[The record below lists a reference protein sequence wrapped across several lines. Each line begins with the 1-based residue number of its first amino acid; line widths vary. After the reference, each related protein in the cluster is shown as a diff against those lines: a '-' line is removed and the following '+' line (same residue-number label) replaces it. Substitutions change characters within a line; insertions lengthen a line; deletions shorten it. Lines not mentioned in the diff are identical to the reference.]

1 MPHSYPPRPATKLSQ
16 AARLVMLG
24 ISLASAPGLMLLP
37 TLAHAQSQAHYHIA
51 PGPLANAVVQFGV
64 QAGVTI
70 SFDTEQARH
79 LSTPGLEGTYSL
91 EEGLA
96 RLLANSGLQAQRQG
110 NGGYV
115 LIPRE
120 NGSAMELGPL
130 NIDAN
135 RLVATSEGSHS
146 YTARAVT
153 IGKGVHTLRET
164 PQSVTV
170 MTRKMLDDQNLNTLE
185 QVLDKTPG
193 ITVYDS
199 PMGGKYFYSRG
210 FNLDGQYQ
218 YDGVPLDVGG
228 NYVQANS
235 FSSDMAFYDRVEIL
249 KGAAGMMKGSGSS
262 AGGVNFVRKRG
273 QDKATTTLTL
283 SAGSWDNY
291 RGQIDVG
298 GPLNES
304 GTVRGRAVATLQD
317 RQYFYDNAD
326 RQDQV
331 VYGAIDWD
339 VTPDTTLGFG
349 LAYEDVNASPCY
361 HGLPRRADGSDL
373 KLSRSTCL
381 GASWND
387 LQSQRVTAFAD
398 LKHRFNDDW
407 SLNFASVYTHN
418 DQDIEYGYSEGAV
431 PLAASSAAIDRYAGR
446 FDYDQSDYG
455 FDTYIDGKFEAF
467 GLEHEL
473 IVGAN
478 ASRQKTHDYFALMS
492 LPGSQNPFDPSADF
506 PHPSKEDYLVSPT
519 RGGFEPT
526 DSTTTQYGTY
536 ANLRLK
542 LAEPLT
548 LVLGARVS
556 WYRNKSDSYTQ
567 AWDYWVHNRSQENGQ
582 VTPFAAVLYDL
593 NDQWTAYA
601 SYADI
606 FQPQS
611 NLVNAQGQ
619 ALQPKTGANY
629 ELGIKGELFEGALNT
644 SFNLFRTIEEHRA
657 ETDFVATCRGS
668 GDQYCY
674 TDSGKVRAQGF
685 EAEISGA
692 PIERLQVLAGYT
704 YTQTKYLKT
713 INDTDPTELTFTSS
727 FIPRHML
734 KVWADYQLDGQL
746 ERWTLGGGVSS
757 QSENFRRQ
765 GNIRIEQPGY
775 TLWSGRVQYRIDD
788 NWSVALNGNNLLDKK
803 YYATVGATG
812 WGNYYGEPR
821 NFMLT
826 LKGTF

>member
-1 MPHSYPPRPATKLSQ
+1 MSITTVSPL
-16 AARLVMLG
+16 ARAVRSK
-24 ISLASAPGLMLLP
+24 SLALLTPSLLACALAASMSAYAEPVQLNIPSQGLVGALN
-37 TLAHAQSQAHYHIA
+37 TLAKQADLQLLYSPETVRNTTA
-51 PGPLANAVVQFGV
+51 PAVRGNMEP
-64 QAGVTI
+64 
-70 SFDTEQARH
+70 EQA
-79 LSTPGLEGTYSL
+79 L
-91 EEGLA
+91 
-96 RLLANSGLQAQRQG
+96 RLLLRDSGLTYQIDG
-110 NGGYV
+110 HTVILNGASGSS
-115 LIPRE
+115 
-120 NGSAMELGPL
+120 SAMELGPL
-130 NIDAN
+130 NINAN
-135 RLVATSEGSHS
+135 ALNATSEGTNS
-146 YTARAVT
+146 YAARAVT
-153 IGKGVHTLRET
+153 IGKGVHTLKET

-193 ITVYDS
+193 ITTYDS

-273 QDKATTTLTL
+273 QEKAHTSVTL

-291 RGQIDVG
+291 RSQVDVG

-304 GTVRGRAVATLQD
+304 GTVRGRAVAALQD
-317 RQYFYDNAD
+317 KQYFYDNSK
-326 RQDQV
+326 RQDRIA
-331 VYGAIDWD
+331 YGAIDWD

-349 LAYEDVNASPCY
+349 LAYEDVDATPCY
-361 HGLPRRADGSDL
+361 HGLPRYADGSDL

-387 LQSQRVTAFAD
+387 LQSERITAFAD
-398 LKHRFNDDW
+398 AKHRFNDDW

-418 DQDIEYGYSEGAV
+418 NQNIEYGYSEGSV
-431 PLAASSAAIDRYAGR
+431 PVGATTGAMGRYSGR
-446 FDYDQSDYG
+446 FDYDQDDYG
-455 FDTYIDGKFEAF
+455 FDSYVDGKFEAF

-478 ASRQKTHDYFALMS
+478 ASRQKNHDYFALLALS
-492 LPGSQNPFDPSADF
+492 GTQNPFDPSDSF
-506 PHPSKEDYLVSPT
+506 PHPSKADYQT
-519 RGGFEPT
+519 GTIRGGPFPT
-526 DSTTTQYGTY
+526 DSTTTQWGTY

-548 LVLGARVS
+548 LVLGTRVS
-556 WYRNKSDSYTQ
+556 WYRNNRDSYTQ
-567 AWDYWVHNRSQENGQ
+567 RWDTWEHIRSQENGE
-582 VTPFAAVLYDL
+582 VTPFGALLYDL

-601 SYADI
+601 SYAQI
-606 FQPQS
+606 FQPQG
-611 NLVNAQGQ
+611 NLTTADGQ
-619 ALQPKTGANY
+619 SLQPKTGGSY
-629 ELGIKGELFEGALNT
+629 ELGIKGELLDGQLNT
-644 SFNLFRTIEEHRA
+644 SFNLFRTIEDHRA
-657 ETDFVATCRGS
+657 ETDYENVCAGS
-668 GDQYCY
+668 SDGYCY

-685 EAEISGA
+685 EAEISGS
-692 PIERLQVLAGYT
+692 PIDRLQLLAGYT

-734 KVWADYQLDGQL
+734 KVWGDYQLDGAL
-746 ERWTLGGGVSS
+746 DRWTIGAGVSS
-757 QSENFRRQ
+757 QSDNFRRQ
-765 GNIRIEQPGY
+765 GNIHIEQPGY
-775 TLWSGRVQYRIDD
+775 TLWSGRVQYRLDEH
-788 NWSVALNGNNLLDKK
+788 WTVAVNGNNLFDKK
-803 YYATVGATG
+803 YYSTIGATG

-826 LKGTF
+826 LKGDF

>member
-1 MPHSYPPRPATKLSQ
+1 MPLLQPST
-16 AARLVMLG
+16 RLRHAIHRFTLG
-24 ISLASAPGLMLLP
+24 LSLATAPALMFAP
-37 TLAHAQSQAHYHIA
+37 VDALAVSQTAYHIA
-51 PGPLANAVVQFGV
+51 AGPLGNAITQFGV

-70 SFDTEQARH
+70 SFDTEQTRH
-79 LSTPGLEGTYSL
+79 LSTPGLDGSYSV
-91 EEGLA
+91 EEGLL
-96 RLLANSGLQAQRQG
+96 RLLGSSGLQAQRQG

-115 LIPRE
+115 LIPAD
-120 NGSAMELGPL
+120 NGPAMELGPVT
-130 NIDAN
+130 IDAN
-135 RLVATSEGSHS
+135 RLDATSEGTQS
-146 YTARAVT
+146 YAARAVT
-153 IGKGVHTLRET
+153 IGKGVHTLKET

-273 QDKATTTLTL
+273 QDKAQTTLSL
-283 SAGSWDNY
+283 SAGTWDNY
-291 RGQIDVG
+291 RGQVDVG
-298 GPLNES
+298 GPLNGS

-317 RQYFYDNAD
+317 RQYFYDNAK

-331 VYGAIDWD
+331 LYGALDWD
-339 VTPDTTLGFG
+339 VTPDTTLGVG
-349 LAYEDVNASPCY
+349 LAYEDIDASPCY
-361 HGLPRRADGSDL
+361 HGLPRYADGSDL

-387 LQSQRVTAFAD
+387 QQSQRTTGFAD

-418 DQDIEYGYSEGAV
+418 NQNIEYGYAEGAV
-431 PLAASSAAIDRYAGR
+431 PVGAGSAAIGRYAGR
-446 FDYDQSDYG
+446 FDYDQDDYG
-455 FDTYIDGKFEAF
+455 FDSYLDGKFEAF
-467 GLEHEL
+467 GLQHEV

-478 ASRQKTHDYFALMS
+478 ASRQQTHDYFALRG
-492 LPGSQNPFDPSADF
+492 LGGTQNPFDPSSAF
-506 PHPSKEDYLVSPT
+506 PHPSKDAFLAAPS
-519 RGGFEPT
+519 RGGSVPT

-536 ANLRLK
+536 ATLRLK

-548 LVLGARVS
+548 LVLGTRVS

-582 VTPFAAVLYDL
+582 VTPFAALLYDL
-593 NDQWTAYA
+593 NDEWTAYA

-629 ELGIKGELFEGALNT
+629 ELGIKGELFGGALNT
-644 SFNLFRTIEEHRA
+644 AFNLFRTIEEHRA
-657 ETDFVATCRGS
+657 ETDFVDTCKGS

-685 EAEISGA
+685 EAEVSGS
-692 PIERLQVLAGYT
+692 PIERLQLLAGYT
-704 YTQTKYLKT
+704 YTQTKYLNT
-713 INDTDPTELTFTSS
+713 INQTEPTELNFTSS

-734 KVWADYQLDGQL
+734 KVWGDYQLAGALD
-746 ERWTLGGGVSS
+746 RWTVGAGVSS

-765 GNIRIEQPGY
+765 GNLSIEQAGY
-775 TLWSGRVQYRIDD
+775 TLWSGRVQYRLDEH
-788 NWSVALNGNNLLDKK
+788 WSLALNGNNLLDKR
-803 YYATVGATG
+803 YYSTVGATG

-821 NFMLT
+821 NFMVT
-826 LKGTF
+826 LKGSF

>member
-1 MPHSYPPRPATKLSQ
+1 MPAPHPT
-16 AARLVMLG
+16 ARLRLAVRRFAFGL
-24 ISLASAPGLMLLP
+24 SLASVPCALLAP
-37 TLAHAQSQAHYHIA
+37 AHAMASSQNTYHIA
-51 PGPLANAVVQFGV
+51 AGPLGNAITQFGV

-70 SFDTEQARH
+70 SFDTEQTRH
-79 LSTPGLEGTYSL
+79 LSTAGLDGSYSV
-91 EEGLA
+91 EEGLL
-96 RLLANSGLQAQRQG
+96 RLLASSGLQAQRQG

-115 LIPRE
+115 LVPAD
-120 NGSAMELGPL
+120 NGAAMELGPL
-130 NIDAN
+130 TIDAN
-135 RLVATSEGSHS
+135 RLDATSEGTQS
-146 YTARAVT
+146 YAARAVT
-153 IGKGVHTLRET
+153 IGKGVHSLKET

-273 QDKATTTLTL
+273 QDKAHTTLTL
-283 SAGSWDNY
+283 SAGTWDNY
-291 RGQIDVG
+291 RGQVDVG

-317 RQYFYDNAD
+317 RQYFYDNAK

-331 VYGAIDWD
+331 LYGALDWD
-339 VTPDTTLGFG
+339 VTPDTTLGVG
-349 LAYEDVNASPCY
+349 LAYEDVDASPCY
-361 HGLPRRADGSDL
+361 HGLPRYADGSDL

-387 LQSQRVTAFAD
+387 QQSQRTTGFAD

-407 SLNFASVYTHN
+407 TLNFASVYTHN
-418 DQDIEYGYSEGAV
+418 NQNIEYGYAEGAV
-431 PLAASSAAIDRYAGR
+431 PVGTGSAGIRRYAGR
-446 FDYDQSDYG
+446 FDYDQDDYG
-455 FDTYIDGKFEAF
+455 FDSYLDGKFEAF

-478 ASRQKTHDYFALMS
+478 ASRQQTHDYFALMGLS
-492 LPGSQNPFDPSADF
+492 GTQNPFDPSPAF
-506 PHPSKEDYLVSPT
+506 PHPSKDAFLSAPS
-519 RGGFEPT
+519 RGGSVPT

-536 ANLRLK
+536 ATLRLK

-548 LVLGARVS
+548 LVLGTRVS

-593 NDQWTAYA
+593 NDEWTAYA

-629 ELGIKGELFEGALNT
+629 ELGIKGELFGGALNT
-644 SFNLFRTIEEHRA
+644 AFNLFRTVEEHRA
-657 ETDFVATCRGS
+657 ETDFADTCLGS

-685 EAEISGA
+685 EAEVSGS
-692 PIERLQVLAGYT
+692 PIERLQLLAGYT
-704 YTQTKYLKT
+704 YTQTKYLNT
-713 INDTDPTELTFTSS
+713 INQTDPTELTFTSS

-734 KVWADYQLDGQL
+734 KVWGDYQLDGAL
-746 ERWTLGGGVSS
+746 ERWTVGAGVSS
-757 QSENFRRQ
+757 QSDNFRRQ
-765 GNIRIEQPGY
+765 GNLSIEQAG
-775 TLWSGRVQYRIDD
+775 
-788 NWSVALNGNNLLDKK
+788 
-803 YYATVGATG
+803 
-812 WGNYYGEPR
+812 
-821 NFMLT
+821 
-826 LKGTF
+826 

>member
-1 MPHSYPPRPATKLSQ
+1 MPHLHLTPANKLGQ
-16 AARLVMLG
+16 AVRLVLFGM
-24 ISLASAPGLMLLP
+24 SLASAPALLLMP
-37 TLAHAQSQAHYHIA
+37 AQAMAQSQTAFHVA
-51 PGPLANAVVQFGV
+51 AGPLGNAITQFGV

-70 SFDTEQARH
+70 SFDTAQTRN
-79 LSTPGLEGTYSL
+79 LTSTGLDGSYSV
-91 EEGLA
+91 EEGLM
-96 RLLANSGLQAQRQG
+96 RLLGNSGLQAQRQG

-115 LIPRE
+115 LVPAD

-135 RLVATSEGSHS
+135 RLDATSEGTQS

-153 IGKGVHTLRET
+153 IGKGVHTLKET

-273 QDKATTTLTL
+273 QDKAATTVTL

-291 RGQIDVG
+291 RGQVDVG
-298 GPLNES
+298 GPLNDS
-304 GTVRGRAVATLQD
+304 GTVRGRAVAALQD
-317 RQYFYDNAD
+317 RQYFYDTAK

-331 VYGAIDWD
+331 LYGAIDWD
-339 VTPDTTLGFG
+339 VSADTTLGFG
-349 LAYEDVNASPCY
+349 LAYEDVDATPCY
-361 HGLPRRADGSDL
+361 HGLPRYADGSDL

-387 LQSQRVTAFAD
+387 LQSQRITGFAD

-407 SLNFASVYTHN
+407 TLNFASVYTHN
-418 DQDIEYGYSEGAV
+418 NQNIEYGYAEGSV
-431 PLAASSAAIDRYAGR
+431 PVGASSASMGRYAGR
-446 FDYDQSDYG
+446 FDYDQDDYG
-455 FDTYIDGKFEAF
+455 FDSYVDGKFEAF
-467 GLEHEL
+467 GLQHEL
-473 IVGAN
+473 IIGAN
-478 ASRQKTHDYFALMS
+478 ASRQKTHDYFALMR
-492 LPGSQNPFDPSADF
+492 LDGSQNPFNPSSDF
-506 PHPSKEDYLVSPT
+506 PHPSKADYLASPL
-519 RGGFEPT
+519 RGGSIPT
-526 DSTTTQYGTY
+526 DSTTTQQGTY

-556 WYRNKSDSYTQ
+556 WYRNKSDSEF
-567 AWDYWVHNRSQENGQ
+567 VHNRAQENGQ

-593 NDQWTAYA
+593 NEQWTAYT

-611 NLVNAQGQ
+611 NLVNAEGQ
-619 ALQPKTGANY
+619 SLQPKTGANY
-629 ELGIKGELFEGALNT
+629 EVGIKGELLQGALNT
-644 SFNLFRTIEEHRA
+644 SFNLFRTIENHRA
-657 ETDFVATCRGS
+657 ETDYVDTCTQS
-668 GDQYCY
+668 GDGFCY

-685 EAEISGA
+685 EAEISGS
-692 PIERLQVLAGYT
+692 PIERLQLLAGYT

-713 INDTDPTELTFTSS
+713 INDTDPTELNFTSS

-734 KVWADYQLDGQL
+734 KVWGDYQLDGAL
-746 ERWTLGGGVSS
+746 DRWTVGAGLNS
-757 QSENFRRQ
+757 QSENFRTTR
-765 GNIRIEQPGY
+765 GTRVEQAGY
-775 TLWSGRVQYRIDD
+775 TVWNGRVQYRLDQ
-788 NWSVALNGNNLLDKK
+788 NWTVAVNGNNLFDKK
-803 YYATVGATG
+803 YYSTIGAPA
-812 WGNYYGEPR
+812 WGNFYGEPR
-821 NFMLT
+821 NFMVT
-826 LKGTF
+826 LQGAF

>member
-1 MPHSYPPRPATKLSQ
+1 MPLLQPST
-16 AARLVMLG
+16 RLRHAIHRFTLG
-24 ISLASAPGLMLLP
+24 LSLATAPGLMFAP
-37 TLAHAQSQAHYHIA
+37 VDALAISQTTYHIA
-51 PGPLANAVVQFGV
+51 AGPLGNAITQFGV

-70 SFDTEQARH
+70 SFDTEQTRH
-79 LSTPGLEGTYSL
+79 LSTPGLDGSYSV
-91 EEGLA
+91 EEGLL
-96 RLLANSGLQAQRQG
+96 RLLGSSGLQAQRQG

-115 LIPRE
+115 LIPADS
-120 NGSAMELGPL
+120 GPAMELGPL
-130 NIDAN
+130 TIDAN
-135 RLVATSEGSHS
+135 RLDATSEGTQS
-146 YTARAVT
+146 YAARAVT
-153 IGKGVHTLRET
+153 IGKGVHTLKET

-273 QDKATTTLTL
+273 QDKAQTTLTL
-283 SAGSWDNY
+283 SAGTWDNY
-291 RGQIDVG
+291 RGQVDVG

-317 RQYFYDNAD
+317 RQYFYDNAK

-331 VYGAIDWD
+331 LYGALDWD
-339 VTPDTTLGFG
+339 VTPDTTLGVG
-349 LAYEDVNASPCY
+349 LAYEDVDASPCY
-361 HGLPRRADGSDL
+361 HGLPRYADGSDL

-381 GASWND
+381 GASWNNQ
-387 LQSQRVTAFAD
+387 QSQRTTGFAD

-418 DQDIEYGYSEGAV
+418 NQNIEYGYAEGAV
-431 PLAASSAAIDRYAGR
+431 PVGAGSAAIGRYAGR
-446 FDYDQSDYG
+446 FDYDQDDYG
-455 FDTYIDGKFEAF
+455 FDSYLDGKFEAF
-467 GLEHEL
+467 GLQHEV

-478 ASRQKTHDYFALMS
+478 ASRQQTHDYFALRG
-492 LPGSQNPFDPSADF
+492 LGGTQNPFDPSSAF
-506 PHPSKEDYLVSPT
+506 PHPSKDAFLAAPS
-519 RGGFEPT
+519 RGGSVPT

-536 ANLRLK
+536 ATLRLK

-548 LVLGARVS
+548 LVLGSRVS

-593 NDQWTAYA
+593 NDEWTAYA

-629 ELGIKGELFEGALNT
+629 ELGIKGELFGGALNT
-644 SFNLFRTIEEHRA
+644 AFNLFRTIEEHRA
-657 ETDFVATCRGS
+657 ETDFVDTCKGS

-685 EAEISGA
+685 EAEVSGS
-692 PIERLQVLAGYT
+692 PIERLQLLAGYT
-704 YTQTKYLKT
+704 YTQTKYLNT
-713 INDTDPTELTFTSS
+713 INQTEPTELNFTSS

-734 KVWADYQLDGQL
+734 KVWGDYQLAGALD
-746 ERWTLGGGVSS
+746 RWTVGAGVSS

-765 GNIRIEQPGY
+765 GNLSIEQAGY
-775 TLWSGRVQYRIDD
+775 TLWSGRVQYRLDEH
-788 NWSVALNGNNLLDKK
+788 WSLALNGNNLLDKR
-803 YYATVGATG
+803 YYSTVGATG

-821 NFMLT
+821 NFMVT
-826 LKGTF
+826 LKGSF

>member
-1 MPHSYPPRPATKLSQ
+1 MPLLQPST
-16 AARLVMLG
+16 RLRHAIHRFTLG
-24 ISLASAPGLMLLP
+24 LSLATAPALMFAP
-37 TLAHAQSQAHYHIA
+37 VDALAVSQTAYHIA
-51 PGPLANAVVQFGV
+51 AGPLGNAITQFGV

-70 SFDTEQARH
+70 SFDTEQTRH
-79 LSTPGLEGTYSL
+79 LSTPGLDGSYSV
-91 EEGLA
+91 EEGLL
-96 RLLANSGLQAQRQG
+96 RLLGSSGLQAQRQG

-115 LIPRE
+115 LIPAD
-120 NGSAMELGPL
+120 NGPAMELGPVT
-130 NIDAN
+130 IDAN
-135 RLVATSEGSHS
+135 RLDATSEGTQS
-146 YTARAVT
+146 YAARAVT
-153 IGKGVHTLRET
+153 IGKGVHTLKET

-273 QDKATTTLTL
+273 QDKAQTTLSL
-283 SAGSWDNY
+283 SAGTWDNY
-291 RGQIDVG
+291 RGQVDVG

-317 RQYFYDNAD
+317 RQYFYDNAK

-331 VYGAIDWD
+331 LYGALDWD
-339 VTPDTTLGFG
+339 VTPDTTLGVG
-349 LAYEDVNASPCY
+349 LAYEDVDASPCY
-361 HGLPRRADGSDL
+361 HGLPRYADGSDL

-387 LQSQRVTAFAD
+387 QQSQRTTGFAD

-418 DQDIEYGYSEGAV
+418 NQNIEYGYAEGAV
-431 PLAASSAAIDRYAGR
+431 PVGAGSAAIGRYAGR
-446 FDYDQSDYG
+446 FDYDQDDYG
-455 FDTYIDGKFEAF
+455 FDSYLDGKFEAF
-467 GLEHEL
+467 GLQHEV

-478 ASRQKTHDYFALMS
+478 ASHQQTHDYFALRS
-492 LPGSQNPFDPSADF
+492 LGGTQNPFDPSSAF
-506 PHPSKEDYLVSPT
+506 PHPSKDAFLAAPS
-519 RGGFEPT
+519 RGGSVPT

-536 ANLRLK
+536 ATLRLK

-548 LVLGARVS
+548 LVLGTRVS

-593 NDQWTAYA
+593 NDEWTAYA

-629 ELGIKGELFEGALNT
+629 ELGIKGELFGGALNT
-644 SFNLFRTIEEHRA
+644 AFNLFRTIEEHRA
-657 ETDFVATCRGS
+657 ETDFVDTCKGS

-685 EAEISGA
+685 EAEVSGS
-692 PIERLQVLAGYT
+692 PIERLQLLAGYT
-704 YTQTKYLKT
+704 YTQTKYLST
-713 INDTDPTELTFTSS
+713 INQTEPTELNFTSS

-734 KVWADYQLDGQL
+734 KVWGDYQLAGALD
-746 ERWTLGGGVSS
+746 RWTVGAGVSS

-765 GNIRIEQPGY
+765 GNLSIEQAGY
-775 TLWSGRVQYRIDD
+775 TLWSGRVQYRLDEH
-788 NWSVALNGNNLLDKK
+788 WSLALNGNNLLDKR
-803 YYATVGATG
+803 YYSTVGATG

-821 NFMLT
+821 NFMVT
-826 LKGTF
+826 LKGSF

>member
-1 MPHSYPPRPATKLSQ
+1 MPLLQPST
-16 AARLVMLG
+16 RLRHAIHRFTLG
-24 ISLASAPGLMLLP
+24 LSLATAPALMFAP
-37 TLAHAQSQAHYHIA
+37 VDALAVSQTAYHIA
-51 PGPLANAVVQFGV
+51 AGPLGNAITQFGV

-70 SFDTEQARH
+70 SFDTEQTRH
-79 LSTPGLEGTYSL
+79 LSTPGLDGSYSV
-91 EEGLA
+91 EEGLL
-96 RLLANSGLQAQRQG
+96 RLLGSSGLQAQRQG

-115 LIPRE
+115 LIPAD
-120 NGSAMELGPL
+120 NGPAMELGPVT
-130 NIDAN
+130 IDAN
-135 RLVATSEGSHS
+135 RLDATSEGTQS
-146 YTARAVT
+146 YAARAVT
-153 IGKGVHTLRET
+153 IGKGVHTLKET

-273 QDKATTTLTL
+273 QDKAQTTLSL
-283 SAGSWDNY
+283 SAGTWDNY
-291 RGQIDVG
+291 RGQVDVG
-298 GPLNES
+298 GPLNGS

-317 RQYFYDNAD
+317 RQYFYDNAK

-331 VYGAIDWD
+331 LYGALDWD
-339 VTPDTTLGFG
+339 VTPDTTLGVG
-349 LAYEDVNASPCY
+349 LAYEDIDASPCY
-361 HGLPRRADGSDL
+361 HGLPRYADGSDL

-387 LQSQRVTAFAD
+387 QQSQRTTGFAD

-418 DQDIEYGYSEGAV
+418 NQNIEYGYAEGAV
-431 PLAASSAAIDRYAGR
+431 PVGAGSAAIGRYAGR
-446 FDYDQSDYG
+446 FDYDQDDYG
-455 FDTYIDGKFEAF
+455 FDSYLDGKFEAF
-467 GLEHEL
+467 GLQHEV

-478 ASRQKTHDYFALMS
+478 ASRQQTHDYFALRG
-492 LPGSQNPFDPSADF
+492 LGGTQNPFDPSSAF
-506 PHPSKEDYLVSPT
+506 PHPSKDAFLAAPS
-519 RGGFEPT
+519 RGGSVPT

-536 ANLRLK
+536 ATLRLK

-548 LVLGARVS
+548 LVLGTRVS

-582 VTPFAAVLYDL
+582 VTPFAALLYDL
-593 NDQWTAYA
+593 NDEWTAYA

-611 NLVNAQGQ
+611 NPVNAQGQ

-629 ELGIKGELFEGALNT
+629 ELGIKGELFGGALNT
-644 SFNLFRTIEEHRA
+644 AFNLFRTIEEHRA
-657 ETDFVATCRGS
+657 ETDFVDTCKGS

-685 EAEISGA
+685 EAEVSGS
-692 PIERLQVLAGYT
+692 PIERLQLLAGYT
-704 YTQTKYLKT
+704 YTQTKYLNT
-713 INDTDPTELTFTSS
+713 INQTEPTELNFTSS

-734 KVWADYQLDGQL
+734 KVWGDYQLAGALD
-746 ERWTLGGGVSS
+746 RWTVGAGVSS

-765 GNIRIEQPGY
+765 GNLSIEQAGY
-775 TLWSGRVQYRIDD
+775 TLWSGRVQYRLDEH
-788 NWSVALNGNNLLDKK
+788 WSLALNGNNLLDKR
-803 YYATVGATG
+803 YYSTVGATG

-821 NFMLT
+821 NFMVT
-826 LKGTF
+826 LKGSF

>member
-1 MPHSYPPRPATKLSQ
+1 MPLLQPST
-16 AARLVMLG
+16 RLRHAIHRFTLG
-24 ISLASAPGLMLLP
+24 LSLATAPGLMFAP
-37 TLAHAQSQAHYHIA
+37 VDALAVSQTAYHIA
-51 PGPLANAVVQFGV
+51 AGPLGNAITQFGV

-79 LSTPGLEGTYSL
+79 LSTPGLDGSYSV
-91 EEGLA
+91 EEGLL
-96 RLLANSGLQAQRQG
+96 RLLGSSGLQAQRQG

-115 LIPRE
+115 LVPAD
-120 NGSAMELGPL
+120 NGPAMELGPL
-130 NIDAN
+130 TIDAN
-135 RLVATSEGSHS
+135 RLDATSEGTQS
-146 YTARAVT
+146 YAARAVT
-153 IGKGVHTLRET
+153 IGKGVHTLKET

-273 QDKATTTLTL
+273 RDKAQTTLTL
-283 SAGSWDNY
+283 SAGTWDNY
-291 RGQIDVG
+291 RGQVDVG

-317 RQYFYDNAD
+317 RQYFYDNAK

-331 VYGAIDWD
+331 LYGALDWD
-339 VTPDTTLGFG
+339 VTPDTTLGVG
-349 LAYEDVNASPCY
+349 LAYEDVDASPCY
-361 HGLPRRADGSDL
+361 HGLPRYADGSDL

-387 LQSQRVTAFAD
+387 QQSQRTTGFAD

-418 DQDIEYGYSEGAV
+418 NQNIEYGYAEGAV
-431 PLAASSAAIDRYAGR
+431 PVGAGSAAIGRYAGR
-446 FDYDQSDYG
+446 FDYDQDDYG
-455 FDTYIDGKFEAF
+455 FDSYLDGKFEAF
-467 GLEHEL
+467 GLQHEV

-478 ASRQKTHDYFALMS
+478 ASRQQTHDYFALRG
-492 LPGSQNPFDPSADF
+492 LGGTQNPFDPSSAF
-506 PHPSKEDYLVSPT
+506 PHPSKDAFLAAPS
-519 RGGFEPT
+519 RGGSVPT

-536 ANLRLK
+536 ATLRLK

-548 LVLGARVS
+548 LVLGSRVS

-593 NDQWTAYA
+593 NDEWTAYA

-629 ELGIKGELFEGALNT
+629 ELGIKGELFGGALNT
-644 SFNLFRTIEEHRA
+644 AFNLFRTIEEHRA
-657 ETDFVATCRGS
+657 ETDFVDTCKGS

-685 EAEISGA
+685 EAEVSGS
-692 PIERLQVLAGYT
+692 PIERLQLLAGYT
-704 YTQTKYLKT
+704 YTQTKYLNT
-713 INDTDPTELTFTSS
+713 INQTEPTELNFTSS

-734 KVWADYQLDGQL
+734 KVWGDYQLAGALD
-746 ERWTLGGGVSS
+746 RWTVGAGVSS

-765 GNIRIEQPGY
+765 GNLSIEQAGY
-775 TLWSGRVQYRIDD
+775 TLWSGRVQYRLDEH
-788 NWSVALNGNNLLDKK
+788 WSLALNGNNLLDKR
-803 YYATVGATG
+803 YYSTVGATG

-821 NFMLT
+821 NFMVT
-826 LKGTF
+826 LKGSF

>member
-1 MPHSYPPRPATKLSQ
+1 MPAPHPT
-16 AARLVMLG
+16 ARLRLAIRRFAFG
-24 ISLASAPGLMLLP
+24 LSLATMPCALLGP
-37 TLAHAQSQAHYHIA
+37 AHAMASSQNTYHIA
-51 PGPLANAVVQFGV
+51 AGPLGNAITQFGV

-70 SFDTEQARH
+70 SFDTEQTRH
-79 LSTPGLEGTYSL
+79 LSTAGLDGSYSV
-91 EEGLA
+91 EEGLL
-96 RLLANSGLQAQRQG
+96 RLLASSGLQAQRQG

-115 LIPRE
+115 LVPAD
-120 NGSAMELGPL
+120 NGAAMELGPL
-130 NIDAN
+130 TIDAN
-135 RLVATSEGSHS
+135 RLDATSEGTQS
-146 YTARAVT
+146 YAARAVT
-153 IGKGVHTLRET
+153 IGKGVHSLKET

-273 QDKATTTLTL
+273 QDKAHTTLTL
-283 SAGSWDNY
+283 SAGTWDNY
-291 RGQIDVG
+291 RGQVDVG

-317 RQYFYDNAD
+317 RQYFYDNAK

-331 VYGAIDWD
+331 LYGALDWD
-339 VTPDTTLGFG
+339 VTPDTTLGVG
-349 LAYEDVNASPCY
+349 LAYEDVDASPCY
-361 HGLPRRADGSDL
+361 HGLPRYADGSDL

-387 LQSQRVTAFAD
+387 LQSQRTTGFAD

-407 SLNFASVYTHN
+407 TLNFASVYTHN
-418 DQDIEYGYSEGAV
+418 NQNIEYGYAEGAV
-431 PLAASSAAIDRYAGR
+431 PVGAGSAGIRRYAGR
-446 FDYDQSDYG
+446 FDYDQDDYG
-455 FDTYIDGKFEAF
+455 FDSYLDGKFEAF

-478 ASRQKTHDYFALMS
+478 ASRQKTHDYFALMG
-492 LPGSQNPFDPSADF
+492 LGGTQNPFDPSPAF
-506 PHPSKEDYLVSPT
+506 PHPSKDAFLTAPS
-519 RGGFEPT
+519 RGGSVPT

-536 ANLRLK
+536 ATLRLK

-548 LVLGARVS
+548 LVLGTRVS

-593 NDQWTAYA
+593 NDEWTAYA

-629 ELGIKGELFEGALNT
+629 ELGIKGELFGGALNT
-644 SFNLFRTIEEHRA
+644 AFNLFRTVEEHRA
-657 ETDFVATCRGS
+657 ETDFADTCLGS

-685 EAEISGA
+685 EAEVSGS
-692 PIERLQVLAGYT
+692 PIERLQLLAGYT
-704 YTQTKYLKT
+704 YTQTKYLNT
-713 INDTDPTELTFTSS
+713 INQTDPTELTFTSS

-734 KVWADYQLDGQL
+734 KVWGDYQLDGAL
-746 ERWTLGGGVSS
+746 ERWTVGAGVSS
-757 QSENFRRQ
+757 QSDNFRRQ
-765 GNIRIEQPGY
+765 GNLSIEQAGY
-775 TLWSGRVQYRIDD
+775 TLWSGRVQYRLDEH
-788 NWSVALNGNNLLDKK
+788 WSLALNGNNLLDKR
-803 YYATVGATG
+803 YYSTVGATG

-821 NFMLT
+821 NFMVT
-826 LKGTF
+826 LKGSF

>member
-1 MPHSYPPRPATKLSQ
+1 MPHLHPTPATKLSQ
-16 AARLVMLG
+16 AVRLVAFGMA
-24 ISLASAPGLMLLP
+24 LASAPGLLLP
-37 TLAHAQSQAHYHIA
+37 AQAMAQSQTAYHVPA
-51 PGPLANAVVQFGV
+51 GPLGNAITQFGV

-70 SFDTEQARH
+70 SFDTAQTRN
-79 LSTPGLEGTYSL
+79 LSSAGLEGSYSVD
-91 EEGLA
+91 EGLI

-115 LIPRE
+115 LMPAD
-120 NGSAMELGPL
+120 NGSAMELGPM

-135 RLVATSEGSHS
+135 RLDATSEGTQS
-146 YTARAVT
+146 YTAHAVT
-153 IGKGVHTLRET
+153 IGKGVHTLKET

-273 QDKATTTLTL
+273 QEQAATTVTL

-291 RGQIDVG
+291 RGQVDVG

-304 GTVRGRAVATLQD
+304 GTVRGRAVASLQD
-317 RQYFYDNAD
+317 RQYFYDTAK
-326 RQDQV
+326 RQDQIL
-331 VYGAIDWD
+331 YGAIDWD

-349 LAYEDVNASPCY
+349 LAYEDVDATPCY
-361 HGLPRRADGSDL
+361 SGLPRYADGSDL

-387 LQSQRVTAFAD
+387 LQSQRVTGFAD
-398 LKHRFNDDW
+398 LKHRFNEDW
-407 SLNFASVYTHN
+407 TLNFASIYTHN
-418 DQDIEYGYSEGAV
+418 NQDIEYAYSEGTV
-431 PLAASSAAIDRYAGR
+431 PVGASTASMNVRAGR
-446 FDYDQSDYG
+446 FDYDQDDYG
-455 FDTYIDGKFEAF
+455 FDSYVDGKFEAF
-467 GLEHEL
+467 GLQHEL
-473 IVGAN
+473 IIGAN
-478 ASRQKTHDYFALMS
+478 ASRQKTHDYFALM
-492 LPGSQNPFDPSADF
+492 LLNAKQDPFNPTANF
-506 PHPSKEDYLVSPT
+506 PQPSKGDYLVNPT
-519 RGGFEPT
+519 RGGSVPT

-567 AWDYWVHNRSQENGQ
+567 FYDYWVNNRSQENGQ

-611 NLVNAQGQ
+611 DKVNAERQ

-629 ELGIKGELFEGALNT
+629 EIGIKGELLDGALNT
-644 SFNLFRTIEEHRA
+644 SFNLFRTIENHRA
-657 ETDFVATCRGS
+657 ETDYNEACPS
-668 GDQYCY
+668 GDGYCY

-685 EAEISGA
+685 EAEISGS
-692 PIERLQVLAGYT
+692 PIERLQLLAGYT
-704 YTQTKYLKT
+704 YTQTKYLNT
-713 INDTDPTELTFTSS
+713 IEDTDPTELTFTSS

-734 KVWADYQLDGQL
+734 KVWGDYQLGGAL
-746 ERWTLGGGVSS
+746 ERFTVGAGLNS
-757 QSENFRRQ
+757 QSENFRTTGTTRV
-765 GNIRIEQPGY
+765 EQAGY
-775 TLWSGRVQYRIDD
+775 TVWNGRVQYRIDP
-788 NWSVALNGNNLLDKK
+788 NWTVALNGNNLFDKK
-803 YYATVGATG
+803 YYATIGAPA
-812 WGNYYGEPR
+812 WGNFYGEPR
-821 NFMLT
+821 NFMVT
-826 LKGTF
+826 LQGTF

>member
-1 MPHSYPPRPATKLSQ
+1 MPSTPLIRGYRYASLQQALRRALLGSVLVLASVPLHAQPHPTATTVAIAAGPLETALKQFAAATSTSVSYEPELVRGLRSPGVSGEHSPGEALQ
-16 AARLVMLG
+16 ILLG
-24 ISLASAPGLMLLP
+24 GTGLHIIAVDDGSFSLAPDSAGALELGA
-37 TLAHAQSQAHYHIA
+37 T
-51 PGPLANAVVQFGV
+51 
-64 QAGVTI
+64 TI
-70 SFDTEQARH
+70 SSQ
-79 LSTPGLEGTYSL
+79 
-91 EEGLA
+91 
-96 RLLANSGLQAQRQG
+96 LLN
-110 NGGYV
+110 
-115 LIPRE
+115 
-120 NGSAMELGPL
+120 
-130 NIDAN
+130 
-135 RLVATSEGSHS
+135 ATSEGTGS
-146 YTARAVT
+146 YAARAVT
-153 IGKGVHTLRET
+153 IGKGVHSLRET

-273 QDKATTTLTL
+273 QDKPTTTVTL

-291 RGQIDVG
+291 RGQVDVG

-304 GTVRGRAVATLQD
+304 GTLRGRAVATLQD

-331 VYGAIDWD
+331 LYGALDWD
-339 VTPDTTLGFG
+339 VSEDTTLGFG
-349 LAYEDVNASPCY
+349 LAYEDVDASPCY
-361 HGLPRRADGSDL
+361 HGLPRYANGADL

-387 LQSQRVTAFAD
+387 LQSQRITAFAD
-398 LKHRFNDDW
+398 LKHRFNEDW
-407 SLNFASVYTHN
+407 ALNFASIYTHN
-418 DQDIEYGYSEGAV
+418 NQNIEYGYAEGSV
-431 PLAASSAAIDRYAGR
+431 PVAASSGAMSRYAGR
-446 FDYDQSDYG
+446 FDYDQDDYG
-455 FDTYIDGKFEAF
+455 FDSYVDGTFEAF
-467 GLEHEL
+467 GLEHE
-473 IVGAN
+473 IIFGAN
-478 ASRQKTHDYFALMS
+478 ASDQKTHDYFALMS
-492 LPGSQNPFDPSADF
+492 LSGTQNPFDPSSNF
-506 PHPSKEDYLVSPT
+506 PQPSKADYLANPI
-519 RGGFEPT
+519 RGGSEPT
-526 DSTTTQYGTY
+526 DSRTRQWGTY

-556 WYRNKSDSYTQ
+556 WYRNSSDSYTQ

-601 SYADI
+601 SYSDI
-606 FQPQS
+606 FQPQG

-629 ELGIKGELFEGALNT
+629 EIGIKGELLDGALNT
-644 SFNLFRTIEEHRA
+644 AFNLFRTIEDHRA
-657 ETDFVATCRGS
+657 ETDYADVCPGS
-668 GDQYCY
+668 GDGYCY

-685 EAEISGA
+685 EAEVSGS
-692 PIERLQVLAGYT
+692 PIERLQLLAGYT
-704 YTQTKYLKT
+704 YTQTKYLET

-734 KVWADYQLDGQL
+734 KVWGDYQLAGELD
-746 ERWTLGGGVSS
+746 RWTLGAGMNS
-757 QSENFRRQ
+757 QSDNSRRT
-765 GNIRIEQPGY
+765 GTTRVVQPGY
-775 TLWSGRVQYRIDD
+775 TLWSGRVQYRIDQ
-788 NWSVALNGNNLLDKK
+788 NWSVALNGNNLFDKK
-803 YYATVGATG
+803 YYATIGAPG
-812 WGNYYGEPR
+812 WGNFYGEPR
-821 NFMLT
+821 NFMVT

>member
-1 MPHSYPPRPATKLSQ
+1 MSIATVSPL
-16 AARLVMLG
+16 ARAVRSK
-24 ISLASAPGLMLLP
+24 SLALLTPSLLACALAASMSAHAEPVQLNIPSQGLVGALN
-37 TLAHAQSQAHYHIA
+37 TLAKQADLQLLYSPETVRNTTA
-51 PGPLANAVVQFGV
+51 PAVRGNMEP
-64 QAGVTI
+64 
-70 SFDTEQARH
+70 EQA
-79 LSTPGLEGTYSL
+79 L
-91 EEGLA
+91 
-96 RLLANSGLQAQRQG
+96 RLLLRDSGLTYQIDG
-110 NGGYV
+110 HTVILNGASGSS
-115 LIPRE
+115 
-120 NGSAMELGPL
+120 SAMELGPL
-130 NIDAN
+130 NINAN
-135 RLVATSEGSHS
+135 ALNATSEGTNS
-146 YTARAVT
+146 YAARAVT
-153 IGKGVHTLRET
+153 IGKGVHTLKET

-193 ITVYDS
+193 ITTYDS

-273 QDKATTTLTL
+273 QDKAHTSVTL

-291 RGQIDVG
+291 RSQVDVG

-304 GTVRGRAVATLQD
+304 GTVRGRAVAALQD
-317 RQYFYDNAD
+317 KQYFYDNSK
-326 RQDQV
+326 RQDRIA
-331 VYGAIDWD
+331 YGAIDWD

-349 LAYEDVNASPCY
+349 LAYEDVDATPCY
-361 HGLPRRADGSDL
+361 HGLPRYADGSDL

-387 LQSQRVTAFAD
+387 LQSERITAFAD
-398 LKHRFNDDW
+398 AKHRFNDDW

-418 DQDIEYGYSEGAV
+418 NQNIEYGYSEGSV
-431 PLAASSAAIDRYAGR
+431 PVGATTGAMGRYSGR
-446 FDYDQSDYG
+446 FDYDQDDYG
-455 FDTYIDGKFEAF
+455 FDSYIDGKFEAF

-473 IVGAN
+473 IIGAN
-478 ASRQKTHDYFALMS
+478 ASRQKNHDYFALLALS
-492 LPGSQNPFDPSADF
+492 GTQNPFDPSDNF
-506 PHPSKEDYLVSPT
+506 PHPSKADYQT
-519 RGGFEPT
+519 GTIRGGPFPT
-526 DSTTTQYGTY
+526 DSTTTQWGTY

-548 LVLGARVS
+548 LVLGTRVS
-556 WYRNKSDSYTQ
+556 WYRNNRDSYTQ
-567 AWDYWVHNRSQENGQ
+567 RWDTWEHIRSQENGE
-582 VTPFAAVLYDL
+582 VTPFGALLYDL

-601 SYADI
+601 SYAQI
-606 FQPQS
+606 FQPQG
-611 NLVNAQGQ
+611 NLTTADGKS
-619 ALQPKTGANY
+619 LQPKTGGSY
-629 ELGIKGELFEGALNT
+629 ELGIKGELLDGQLNT
-644 SFNLFRTIEEHRA
+644 SFNLFRTIEDHRA
-657 ETDFVATCRGS
+657 ETDYENVCAGS
-668 GDQYCY
+668 SDGYCY

-685 EAEISGA
+685 EAEISGS
-692 PIERLQVLAGYT
+692 PIDRLQLLAGYT

-734 KVWADYQLDGQL
+734 KVWGDYQLDGAL
-746 ERWTLGGGVSS
+746 DRWTIGAGVSS
-757 QSENFRRQ
+757 QSDNFRRQ
-765 GNIRIEQPGY
+765 GNIHIEQPGY
-775 TLWSGRVQYRIDD
+775 TLWSGRVQYRLDEH
-788 NWSVALNGNNLLDKK
+788 WTVAVNGNNLFDKK
-803 YYATVGATG
+803 YYSTIGATG

-826 LKGTF
+826 LKGDF

>member
-1 MPHSYPPRPATKLSQ
+1 MPHLHPTPATKLSQ
-16 AARLVMLG
+16 AVRLVLFGM
-24 ISLASAPGLMLLP
+24 SLASAPGLLLMP
-37 TLAHAQSQAHYHIA
+37 AQAMAQSQATYHVPA
-51 PGPLANAVVQFGV
+51 GSLGNAITQFGV

-70 SFDTEQARH
+70 SFDTAQTRNLDSA
-79 LSTPGLEGTYSL
+79 GLEGSFSV

-96 RLLANSGLQAQRQG
+96 RLLGNSGLQAQRQG

-115 LIPRE
+115 LVAAQ
-120 NGSAMELGPL
+120 NGSAMELAPM

-135 RLVATSEGSHS
+135 RLDATSEGTQS
-146 YTARAVT
+146 YAARAIT
-153 IGKGVHTLRET
+153 IGKGVHTLKET

-235 FSSDMAFYDRVEIL
+235 FSSDMAFYDRVEVL

-273 QDKATTTLTL
+273 QEKAATTVTL

-291 RGQIDVG
+291 RGQVDVG
-298 GPLNES
+298 GPLNAS

-317 RQYFYDNAD
+317 RQYFYDTAK
-326 RQDQV
+326 RQDQIL
-331 VYGAIDWD
+331 YGAIDWD
-339 VTPDTTLGFG
+339 VTADTTVGAG
-349 LAYEDVNASPCY
+349 LAYEDVDATPCY
-361 HGLPRRADGSDL
+361 AGLPRYADGSDL

-387 LQSQRVTAFAD
+387 MQSQRITGFAD

-407 SLNFASVYTHN
+407 TLNFASIYTHN
-418 DQDIEYGYSEGAV
+418 TQDIEYAYSEGTV
-431 PLAASSAAIDRYAGR
+431 PVGASTASMNVRAGR
-446 FDYDQSDYG
+446 FDYDQDDYG
-455 FDTYIDGKFEAF
+455 FDSYVDGKFEAF
-467 GLEHEL
+467 GLQHEL
-473 IVGAN
+473 IMGVN
-478 ASRQKTHDYFALMS
+478 ASRQKTHDYFALM
-492 LPGSQNPFDPSADF
+492 LLDGKQDPFNPSANF
-506 PHPSKEDYLVSPT
+506 THPSKADYLVNPS
-519 RGGFEPT
+519 RGGSVPT
-526 DSTTTQYGTY
+526 DTTTTQYGTY

-548 LVLGARVS
+548 LVVGARVS

-567 AWDYWVHNRSQENGQ
+567 FYDYWVHNRSQENGQ

-593 NDQWTAYA
+593 NEQWTAYA

-611 NLVNAQGQ
+611 DKVNAERQ

-629 ELGIKGELFEGALNT
+629 EVGIKGELLDGALNT
-644 SFNLFRTIEEHRA
+644 SFNLFRTVENHRA
-657 ETDFVATCRGS
+657 ETDYVDTCPS
-668 GDQYCY
+668 GDGYCY
-674 TDSGKVRAQGF
+674 NDSGKVRAQGF
-685 EAEISGA
+685 EAEISGS
-692 PIERLQVLAGYT
+692 PIERLQLLAGYT
-704 YTQTKYLKT
+704 YTQTKYLST
-713 INDTDPTELTFTSS
+713 IEDTDPTELTFTSS

-734 KVWADYQLDGQL
+734 KVWGDYQLGGAL
-746 ERWTLGGGVSS
+746 ERWTLGAGLNS
-757 QSENFRRQ
+757 QSENFRTTGTTRV
-765 GNIRIEQPGY
+765 EQAGY
-775 TLWSGRVQYRIDD
+775 TVWNGRVQYRLDP
-788 NWSVALNGNNLLDKK
+788 NWTVALNGNNLFDKK
-803 YYATVGATG
+803 YYATIGAPA
-812 WGNYYGEPR
+812 WGNFYGEPR
-821 NFMLT
+821 NFMVT
-826 LKGTF
+826 LQGAF

>member
-1 MPHSYPPRPATKLSQ
+1 MPLLQPST
-16 AARLVMLG
+16 RLRHAIHRFTLG
-24 ISLASAPGLMLLP
+24 LSLATAPGLMFAP
-37 TLAHAQSQAHYHIA
+37 VDALAVSQTAYHIA
-51 PGPLANAVVQFGV
+51 AGPLGNAISQFGV

-70 SFDTEQARH
+70 SFDTEQTRH
-79 LSTPGLEGTYSL
+79 LSTPGLDGSYSV
-91 EEGLA
+91 EEGLL
-96 RLLANSGLQAQRQG
+96 RLLGSSGLQAQRQG

-115 LIPRE
+115 LVPAD
-120 NGSAMELGPL
+120 NGPAIELGPL
-130 NIDAN
+130 TIDAN
-135 RLVATSEGSHS
+135 RLDATSEGTQS
-146 YTARAVT
+146 YAARAVT
-153 IGKGVHTLRET
+153 IGKGVHTLKET

-273 QDKATTTLTL
+273 QDKAQTTLTL
-283 SAGSWDNY
+283 SAGTWDNY
-291 RGQIDVG
+291 RGQVDVG

-317 RQYFYDNAD
+317 RQYFYDNAK

-331 VYGAIDWD
+331 LYGALDWD
-339 VTPDTTLGFG
+339 VTPDTTLGVG
-349 LAYEDVNASPCY
+349 LAYEDIDASPCY
-361 HGLPRRADGSDL
+361 TGLPRYADGSDL

-387 LQSQRVTAFAD
+387 LQSQRITGFAD

-407 SLNFASVYTHN
+407 TLNFASVYTHN
-418 DQDIEYGYSEGAV
+418 NQNLEYGYSEGAV
-431 PLAASSAAIDRYAGR
+431 PVGASSAGIRRHVGR
-446 FDYDQSDYG
+446 FDYDQDDYG
-455 FDTYIDGKFEAF
+455 FDSYVDGKFEAF

-478 ASRQKTHDYFALMS
+478 ASRQKTHDYFALMP
-492 LPGSQNPFDPSADF
+492 LNGTQNPFDPSPAF
-506 PHPSKEDYLVSPT
+506 PHPSKDEFLANPS
-519 RGGFEPT
+519 RGGSEPT

-536 ANLRLK
+536 ATLRLK

-548 LVLGARVS
+548 LVLGTRVS
-556 WYRNKSDSYTQ
+556 WYRNESDSYTQ

-593 NDQWTAYA
+593 NDEWTAYA

-629 ELGIKGELFEGALNT
+629 ELGIKGELFGGALNT
-644 SFNLFRTIEEHRA
+644 AFNLFRTIEEHRA
-657 ETDFVATCRGS
+657 ETDFVDTCKGS

-685 EAEISGA
+685 EAEVSGS
-692 PIERLQVLAGYT
+692 PIERLQLLAGYT
-704 YTQTKYLKT
+704 YTQTKYLNT
-713 INDTDPTELTFTSS
+713 INPTDPTELNFTSS

-734 KVWADYQLDGQL
+734 KVWGDYQLAGALD
-746 ERWTLGGGVSS
+746 RWTVGAGVSS

-765 GNIRIEQPGY
+765 GNLSIEQAGY
-775 TLWSGRVQYRIDD
+775 TLWSGRVQYRLDEH
-788 NWSVALNGNNLLDKK
+788 WSLALNGNNLLDKR

-812 WGNYYGEPR
+812 WGNHYGEPR

-826 LKGTF
+826 LKGSF

>member
-1 MPHSYPPRPATKLSQ
+1 MPHVRPRPAAHLRQ
-16 AARLVMLG
+16 AIRLAAFGL
-24 ISLASAPGLMLLP
+24 SLASLPGTLLLP
-37 TLAHAQSQAHYHIA
+37 AQAMAQGMAAYHVPA
-51 PGPLANAVVQFGV
+51 GPLGNAITQFGV
-64 QAGVTI
+64 QAGVTV
-70 SFDTEQARH
+70 SFDTAQARN
-79 LSTPGLEGTYSL
+79 LNSPGLDGSYSVDEAL
-91 EEGLA
+91 L
-96 RLLANSGLQAQRQG
+96 RLLAGSGLQAQRQG

-115 LIPRE
+115 LVPAA
-120 NGSAMELGPL
+120 NGAAMELGPL
-130 NIDAN
+130 NIEGS
-135 RLVATSEGSHS
+135 RLDATSEGSQS
-146 YTARAVT
+146 YAARAVT
-153 IGKGVHTLRET
+153 IGKGVHTLKET
-164 PQSVTV
+164 PQAVTV

-273 QDKATTTLTL
+273 QDKARTSVTL
-283 SAGSWDNY
+283 SAGTWDNY
-291 RGQIDVG
+291 RGQVDVG

-304 GTVRGRAVATLQD
+304 GSVRGRAVATLQD
-317 RQYFYDNAD
+317 RQYFYDNAK

-331 VYGAIDWD
+331 LYGALDWD
-339 VTPDTTLGFG
+339 MTPDTTVGVG
-349 LAYEDVNASPCY
+349 LAYEDVDASPCY
-361 HGLPRRADGSDL
+361 HGLPRYADGNDL

-387 LQSQRVTAFAD
+387 LQSQRITGFAD

-407 SLNFASVYTHN
+407 TLNFASVYTHN
-418 DQDIEYGYSEGAV
+418 NQNIEYGYAEGAV
-431 PLAASSAAIDRYAGR
+431 PVGAGTASIGRYAGR
-446 FDYDQSDYG
+446 FDYDQTDYG
-455 FDTYIDGKFEAF
+455 FDTYVDGKFRAF

-478 ASRQKTHDYFALMS
+478 ASHQKTHDYFALMALS
-492 LPGSQNPFDPSADF
+492 GTQNPFDPSSSF
-506 PHPSKEDYLVSPT
+506 PHPSKDEFLLNPT
-519 RGGFEPT
+519 RGGAVPT
-526 DSTTTQYGTY
+526 DSTTRQFGTY

-548 LVLGARVS
+548 LVLGTRVS
-556 WYRNKSDSYTQ
+556 WYRNESDSYTQ
-567 AWDYWVHNRSQENGQ
+567 RWDYWVRNRSQENGQ

-593 NDQWTAYA
+593 NEQWTAYA

-619 ALQPKTGANY
+619 ALQPKTGASY
-629 ELGIKGELFEGALNT
+629 ELGIKGELFGGGLNT
-644 SFNLFRTIEEHRA
+644 AFNLFRTTEEHRA
-657 ETDFVATCRGS
+657 ETDYIGTCKGS

-674 TDSGKVRAQGF
+674 TDNGKVRAQGF
-685 EAEISGA
+685 EAEVSGS
-692 PIERLQVLAGYT
+692 PVERLQLLAGYT
-704 YTQTKYLKT
+704 YTQTKYLST
-713 INDTDPTELTFTSS
+713 IEATDPTELTFSSS

-734 KVWADYQLDGQL
+734 KVWGDYQLGGAL
-746 ERWTLGGGVSS
+746 ERWTVGAGVSS
-757 QSENFRRQ
+757 QSDNYRRQ
-765 GNIRIEQPGY
+765 GDLRIEQAGY
-775 TLWSGRVQYRIDD
+775 TLWSGRVQYRLDEH
-788 NWSVALNGNNLLDKK
+788 WSLALNGNNLLDKK
-803 YYATVGATG
+803 YYATIGATG

-826 LKGTF
+826 LRGDF

>member
-1 MPHSYPPRPATKLSQ
+1 MPVLHPT
-16 AARLVMLG
+16 ARLRQAIRLVAFGM
-24 ISLASAPGLMLLP
+24 SLATVPCAMIVPAEAF
-37 TLAHAQSQAHYHIA
+37 AHGQTTYHIGA
-51 PGPLANAVVQFGV
+51 GPLGNAITQFGV

-70 SFDTEQARH
+70 SFDTEQTRH
-79 LSTPGLEGTYSL
+79 LVTPGLDGSYGV
-91 EEGLA
+91 EEGLL
-96 RLLANSGLQAQRQG
+96 RLLGGSGLRAQRQG

-115 LIPRE
+115 LVPAD

-130 NIDAN
+130 KIDAN
-135 RLVATSEGSHS
+135 SLDATSEGTQS
-146 YTARAVT
+146 YAARAVT
-153 IGKGVHTLRET
+153 IGKGVHTLKET
-164 PQSVTV
+164 PQAVTV

-273 QDKATTTLTL
+273 QEKAQTTLTL
-283 SAGSWDNY
+283 SAGTWDNY
-291 RGQIDVG
+291 RGQVDVG

-317 RQYFYDNAD
+317 RQYFYDNAK

-331 VYGAIDWD
+331 LYGAIDWD
-339 VTPDTTLGFG
+339 MTPDTSLGVG
-349 LAYEDVNASPCY
+349 LAYEDIDASPCY
-361 HGLPRRADGSDL
+361 TGLPRYADGSDL

-381 GASWND
+381 GARWND
-387 LQSQRVTAFAD
+387 LQSQRITGFAD

-407 SLNFASVYTHN
+407 TLNFASVYTHN
-418 DQDIEYGYSEGAV
+418 NQNIEYGYAEGAV
-431 PLAASSAAIDRYAGR
+431 PVGTTSAGVRRHVGR
-446 FDYDQSDYG
+446 FDYDQDDYG
-455 FDTYIDGKFEAF
+455 FDSYVDGKFEAF
-467 GLEHEL
+467 GLVHEL

-478 ASRQKTHDYFALMS
+478 ASRQKTHDYFALMP
-492 LPGSQNPFDPSADF
+492 LGGTQNPFDPSPAF
-506 PHPSKEDYLVSPT
+506 PHPSKDEFLANPS
-519 RGGFEPT
+519 RGGSEPT

-536 ANLRLK
+536 ATLRLK

-548 LVLGARVS
+548 LVLGTRVS
-556 WYRNKSDSYTQ
+556 WYRNQSDSYTQ

-593 NDQWTAYA
+593 DDEWTAYA

-629 ELGIKGELFEGALNT
+629 ELGIKGELFGGALNT
-644 SFNLFRTIEEHRA
+644 AFNLFRTIEEHRA
-657 ETDFVATCRGS
+657 ETDFANTCLGS

-685 EAEISGA
+685 EAEVSGA
-692 PIERLQVLAGYT
+692 PIERLQLLAGYT
-704 YTQTKYLKT
+704 YTQTKYLST
-713 INDTDPTELTFTSS
+713 INQTDPTELNFTSS

-734 KVWADYQLDGQL
+734 KVWGDYQLAGAL
-746 ERWTLGGGVSS
+746 ERWAVGAGVSS
-757 QSENFRRQ
+757 QSDNFRRQ
-765 GNIRIEQPGY
+765 GNLSIEQAGY
-775 TLWSGRVQYRIDD
+775 TLWSGRVQYRLDEH
-788 NWSVALNGNNLLDKK
+788 WSLALNGNNLLDKR
-803 YYATVGATG
+803 YYSTIGATG
-812 WGNYYGEPR
+812 WGNFYGEPR

-826 LKGTF
+826 LKGSF